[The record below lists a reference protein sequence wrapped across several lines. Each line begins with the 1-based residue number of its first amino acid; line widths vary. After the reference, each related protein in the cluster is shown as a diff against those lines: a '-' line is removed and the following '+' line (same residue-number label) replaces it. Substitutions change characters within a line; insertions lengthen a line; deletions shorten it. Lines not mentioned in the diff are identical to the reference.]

1 MTGIIWSIFSD
12 HNGMELEIT
21 WRKKKWEI
29 NKYVEIKQ
37 HATEQQKDQRRNKKR
52 NLKTS
57 RRTKLETYQNFRNAA
72 KAILKRKCIVIDT

>member
-29 NKYVEIKQ
+29 NKHVEIKQ

-57 RRTKLETYQNFRNAA
+57 KRTKNRNIP
-72 KAILKRKCIVIDT
+72 KFS